1 MSVLAK
7 KNDFRQ
13 PSSSSEIFGLQQ
25 QLGEME
31 DRMIKQKKT
40 NLKTA
45 LQGWIIDYEELANKQ
60 LPDHT
65 VQ

>member
-13 PSSSSEIFGLQQ
+13 PSSSSKIFGLQQ

-31 DRMIKQKKT
+31 DQMIKQKKT
-40 NLKTA
+40 NLKTE
-45 LQGWIIDYEELANKQ
+45 QGWIIDCEELANKQ
-60 LPDHT
+60 LPDHN